1 MSKEILRAGGIVLPS
16 PVSLTI
22 NDELIWSEE
31 TGRTLSGLMVGEIID
46 EKKNISIKWGFMTE
60 EDMLLIR
67 RNMAS
72 NFFPFTFHDDG
83 IDMTIESYRGTLSK
97 EVLGNLGDG
106 YFWYRSVSV
115 DVIQR

>member
-31 TGRTLSGLMVGEIID
+31 TGRTLSGLMVGEIIA

-97 EVLGNLGDG
+97 EVLGSLGDG
-106 YFWYRSVSV
+106 YFWYRNVSV

>member
-1 MSKEILRAGGIVLPS
+1 MAKEILRAGGIVLPS

-31 TGRTLSGLMVGEIID
+31 TGRTLSGLMVGEIIA